1 MAMAGAPS
9 HDRVGQP
16 CRSPRPDGAG
26 GRVVERRGRPKREH
40 VQHLQQVQYRIC
52 PWGSL
57 AACSCQASLPAA
69 TSPISVQNGRASRVR
84 VVAEGSL
91 IAATETFGV
100 SNQTPKVLHPVSLL

>member
-1 MAMAGAPS
+1 VPFA
-9 HDRVGQP
+9 
-16 CRSPRPDGAG
+16 RPGRRW

-57 AACSCQASLPAA
+57 AACSCQPSLPVA
-69 TSPISVQNGRASRVR
+69 TSPVSVQDGRASRVR
-84 VVAEGSL
+84 VVGEGSL

-100 SNQTPKVLHPVSLL
+100 SNQTPKVSHSVSLW